1 MDGKRSASVSGYWKK
16 VMVVCFGVIFF
27 ASCLSWAGVEGVV
40 WSGDGLGFSLVSESG
55 RSSLGE
61 RLVLE
66 ALAFERDRVWVNL
79 APWIDERQALAPELV
94 GTALG
99 RVLLEADLQLKRD
112 VASQMLALA
121 DELRNLGNGLPRVWI
136 SPDRVELGTEGGRC
150 RIASLTLRVSVEGIS
165 DEKVRA
171 KLESRLTRLVNSAD
185 RYGDLREL
193 MKAVF
198 LAEFLRGIGP
208 SPDLWSV
215 YSHLVRRSA
224 PKRYDVLQAYQ
235 RDFFSP
241 EEFDRGAGQVWAIG
255 GIRCD
260 GGRVEKTPLREWE
273 VRKAY
278 VERAEDVLGRLIPP
292 LGESQEGY
300 LLDGLRRELRDRLT
314 NTRGRWEG
322 YRLYVDSALKEFG
335 LGGEEVDLVA
345 YALALYDGKISLEP
359 GDLPSLL
366 LLNLANLVED
376 YPLSLTAWQLDLVR
390 FLDLERVVKAVNV
403 YILQREGYAFEKA
416 KERVEEIWEGV
427 NRTLV
432 EMRREKNFI
441 PSSKARGEAEFAK
454 LMSALP
460 DKLKALLDEV
470 HRNRMVVADP
480 KTWTTL
486 REKLSD
492 EQWAGFLT
500 LVSLQFLSPQEIRR
514 FVSRERVS
522 AYLETLLEVE
532 QKALAELSGSR
543 LDEVEAFV
551 VDGIKL
557 CARVYSDLVR
567 EKLGYKFASPLTD
580 EEWESYKE
588 EYKKV
593 LGEEGLEDLL
603 EELRRFAEEMKRNGK
618 RKVVIF
624 NATFFGGGV
633 AEMIPGMWRF
643 LQRFGI
649 EVEWQIVRP
658 RNPSRFYAV
667 TKKMHNAIQGQEVE
681 FTDEDV
687 KLLETVGRDNFE
699 IYKSWIDD
707 PEVGAVFFE
716 DPQVVSTLKFFLD
729 YLDATGRRFPIAF
742 RLHIDVSG
750 LQGKNADSGA
760 GKLWAYLDGV
770 LSRLREEHSGVLLC
784 QPYLVPPTWE
794 GKERVFTQPPG
805 IDILSPKNSVKSRE
819 EVLEILHRLKA
830 KERFGRDLAPL
841 LDSGR
846 QVIVTGARADA
857 WKGLLQVALAYVD
870 LVKRWEGEGRSKD
883 ELPVMVLFAGGAD
896 DDPEIKV
903 IRPQLEALVDRY
915 KDYIYFLWN
924 PQGEEVGAVYRLAG
938 MTKGPVAI
946 ASVKEGYNLVIAEA
960 IRQGALPIT
969 TNAGGLKRFES
980 IRVNG
985 QTYPWIIDLKDPK
998 VKRLFEEAQPKE
1010 LMDED
1015 SEVTKA
1021 LVERLTAKLDGF
1033 LREYRRNPQEY
1044 LAHLGPLTRHV
1055 FETSLLPMSRDYLR
1069 WTVEYLSGNWQGPEK
1084 EVLPRY
1090 VYVVVEDPE
1099 RLGKVLREYIPS
1111 RLSLAEGRL
1120 KDRLAWFVAVGELLL
1135 GVERDPVSRTVS
1147 LSGQGQRSE
1156 LHHWLALLFPDS
1168 IELGPPSEE
1177 AEASVEELM
1186 RLGEELDKE
1195 GFRSWLKDRV
1205 DIFPEAWISG
1215 FDSKRFSVKMLVA
1228 SYVLE
1233 RLGEKGALTAVLERL
1248 AGQIGLEDILEFVHR
1263 LDSLV
1268 KETERGGV
1276 EF

>member
-1 MDGKRSASVSGYWKK
+1 MASKRFASIAGCWKEGLLLCLG
-16 VMVVCFGVIFF
+16 VLLFG
-27 ASCLSWAGVEGVV
+27 SCLSWAGLEGVI
-40 WSGDGLGFSLVSESG
+40 WSGDGLGFSLVSDSG

-66 ALAFERDRVWVNL
+66 ALAFDRDRIWVNL
-79 APWIDERQALAPELV
+79 APWIDERQVLAPELV

-112 VASQMLALA
+112 VASQMLTLA
-121 DELRNLGNGLPRVWI
+121 DRLSEPGNGVPRVWI
-136 SPDRVELGTEGGRC
+136 SPERVELGVEGGRC
-150 RIASLTLRVSVEGIS
+150 KVVSLSLKVSVEGLPD
-165 DEKVRA
+165 DEVRSE
-171 KLESRLTRLVNSAD
+171 LEWRLTQLVNSAD
-185 RYGDLREL
+185 RYADLREL

-208 SPDLWSV
+208 SPELWSV
-215 YSHLVRRSA
+215 YSHLIRRSA
-224 PKRYDVLQAYQ
+224 PKRYDVLHAYQ
-235 RDFFSP
+235 GDFFSP
-241 EEFDRGAGQVWAIG
+241 EEFDQEPGQVWAIG

-260 GGRVEKTPLREWE
+260 GGQVERAPLGKWE

-278 VERAEDVLGRLIPP
+278 VERAEDVLRRLAPAS
-292 LGESQEGY
+292 GEDRGGY
-300 LLDGLRRELRDRLT
+300 LLEELKKGLRTRLLETREK
-314 NTRGRWEG
+314 WQG
-322 YRLYVDSALKEFG
+322 YRLYVDSRLEAFG
-335 LGGEEVDLVA
+335 LDGAEADLVA
-345 YALALYDGKISLEP
+345 YALALYDGKISPEP
-359 GDLPSLL
+359 GDLSSLL
-366 LLNLANLVED
+366 LMNTANLVED
-376 YPLSLTAWQLDLVR
+376 YPLTLTAWQLDLVR
-390 FLDLERVVKAVNV
+390 LLGLERVVKAVNA
-403 YILQREGYAFEKA
+403 YILQREGYAFAEAREK
-416 KERVEEIWEGV
+416 VEEVWEGV

-432 EMRREKNFI
+432 EMRREKGFT
-441 PSSKARGEAEFAK
+441 PSSKAKGEAEFAR

-460 DKLKALLDEV
+460 DKLRALLDEV

-480 KTWTTL
+480 KAWTAL
-486 REKLSD
+486 RDRLND

-500 LVSLQFLSPQEIRR
+500 LVSLQFLSPEELQRLI
-514 FVSRERVS
+514 SRERVS
-522 AYLETLLEVE
+522 AYLDALLKVE
-532 QKALAELSGSR
+532 EKALSELSGSD

-557 CARVYSDLVR
+557 CARVYPELVR
-567 EKLGYKFASPLTD
+567 EKLGFKFPSPLTD
-580 EEWESYKE
+580 QEWEAYEE
-588 EYKKV
+588 EYRKV
-593 LGEEGLEDLL
+593 LGEEGLDNLL
-603 EELRRFAEEMKRNGK
+603 EELRGFAEEMKRKGK

-681 FTDEDV
+681 FSDEDV
-687 KLLETVGRDNFE
+687 EILEAVGRDNFE

-729 YLDATGRRFPIAF
+729 YLDASGRSFPMAF

-750 LQGKNADSGA
+750 LQGKAADSGA

-770 LSRLREEHSGVLLC
+770 LSRLREDHSGVLLC
-784 QPYLVPPTWE
+784 QPYLAPPTWE
-794 GKERVFTQPPG
+794 GKERVFAQPPG

-819 EVLEILHRLKA
+819 EVEEILHRLKA

-841 LDSGR
+841 LDGGR

-857 WKGLLQVALAYVD
+857 WKGLLQVALAYVE
-870 LVKRWEGEGRSKD
+870 LVKRWEAEGRPKE

-938 MTKGPVAI
+938 ITKGPVVI

-969 TNAGGLKRFES
+969 TNAGGLKRFETVK
-980 IRVNG
+980 ING
-985 QTYPWIIDLKDPK
+985 QTYPWIIDLKAPE
-998 VKRLFEEAQPKE
+998 VKRIFEEAQPKE
-1010 LMDED
+1010 LMQED
-1015 SEVTKA
+1015 SDVSKA
-1021 LVERLTAKLDGF
+1021 LVERLTAKLNEF
-1033 LREYRRNPQEY
+1033 LQEYRRNPQEY
-1044 LAHLGPLTRHV
+1044 QDHLGPLTRHV
-1055 FETSLLPMSRDYLR
+1055 FETSLLPMSRDYLK
-1069 WTVEYLSGNWQGPEK
+1069 WTVEYLSKGWQDPERV
-1084 EVLPRY
+1084 VLPRY
-1090 VYVVVEDPE
+1090 VYVMVEDPD
-1099 RLGKVLREYIPS
+1099 RLGKILRKYIPS
-1111 RLSLAEGRL
+1111 RLRLEEGRL
-1120 KDRLAWFVAVGELLL
+1120 RDRLAWFVAVGELLL
-1135 GVERDPVSRTVS
+1135 GVERDSLSRTVS
-1147 LSGQGQRSE
+1147 LSGQGRRSE
-1156 LHHWLALLFPDS
+1156 LHHWLALLFPGS

-1186 RLGEELDKE
+1186 SFGEALDGE
-1195 GFRSWLKDRV
+1195 TFRSWLKDRV
-1205 DIFPEAWISG
+1205 DIFPEAWISS
-1215 FDSKRFSVKMLVA
+1215 FDSDRFNVKMLVA

-1248 AGQIGLEDILEFVHR
+1248 AGRIGLEDILEFAQR

-1268 KETERGGV
+1268 KEAERGGI